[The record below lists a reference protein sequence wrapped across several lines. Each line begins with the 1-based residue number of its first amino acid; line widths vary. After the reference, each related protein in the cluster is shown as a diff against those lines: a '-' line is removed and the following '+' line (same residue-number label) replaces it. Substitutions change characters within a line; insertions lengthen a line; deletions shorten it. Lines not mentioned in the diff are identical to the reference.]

1 MLRSERNTCVSGN
14 TVTSLPS
21 ASERSFQLG
30 VIELAVVCRW
40 KVYHVHNARRSNPAW
55 PDLVLLRGRRV
66 IAAELKSAKG
76 RVRPE
81 QRQWLDA
88 LEVAGV
94 EVHVFRP
101 SDWPLIKATL
111 R

>member
-1 MLRSERNTCVSGN
+1 MRGVVTRDQL
-14 TVTSLPS
+14 TV
-21 ASERSFQLG
+21 SERSFQLG
-30 VIELAVVCRW
+30 VIQLAELCGWRTF
-40 KVYHVHNARRSNPAW
+40 HVHDSRRSNPGW
-55 PDLVLLRGRRV
+55 PDLVLLRGSRFV
-66 IAAELKSAKG
+66 AAELKSAKG

-94 EVHVFRP
+94 EVHVWRP
-101 SDWPLIKATL
+101 NSWPEIKAVL